1 MKKKEPKKTRI
12 VRQHQGTHERV
23 VQDKKKYNRNKN
35 EKELYR
41 D

>member
-1 MKKKEPKKTRI
+1 MKKKGSKKNRI

-35 EKELYR
+35 EEKL
-41 D
+41 DKD